1 MLFFIL
7 IIFSLICVIIAGF
20 FSGAETAFVSIDKA
34 VLHSLTSKNNG
45 SAVLA
50 EKILSS
56 PAKMLA
62 TTLIGT
68 NLFYVSAT
76 TLATLAVSF
85 FASQQ
90 WQSLITTAIMTPLIL
105 VCAELVPKSIGR
117 NSALAYVLVAAPV
130 VFIAQKI
137 LQPFVAM
144 ISFLSSGALKLFGI
158 KDSHNKFSITREEVR
173 TLAEISEEHGLIGK
187 TEKKH
192 NIYRS
197 NSSSTD
203 NLHIINNITRTKSR
217 ATAHSGVAM
226 NIYHMSYTEKFAG
239 ERMAMLS
246 FKGCNFHCI
255 GCIRERTEY
264 DIYAEERRYIDWNFE
279 NILKEL
285 KALNPHRVYLGG
297 YEPTLDPDLITII
310 KDIAKLDPRIHIVLM
325 TNGSR
330 IDERYAMELKEAGVN
345 EVIVSVKAFDRDKH
359 LYYTKRSNEPVLNAI
374 KNLAAIEDAYF
385 RLQVETILLPGIN
398 EPADIEELAIFISEI
413 NPAISLFIEP
423 WIPTPGVEFEEPKK
437 RDLIDAVSRA
447 MKHLYVVS
455 YHPLYSE
462 IKKIRETPVKAKFIE
477 ILPKQEQ
484 PFS

>member
-1 MLFFIL
+1 
-7 IIFSLICVIIAGF
+7 
-20 FSGAETAFVSIDKA
+20 
-34 VLHSLTSKNNG
+34 
-45 SAVLA
+45 
-50 EKILSS
+50 
-56 PAKMLA
+56 
-62 TTLIGT
+62 
-68 NLFYVSAT
+68 
-76 TLATLAVSF
+76 
-85 FASQQ
+85 
-90 WQSLITTAIMTPLIL
+90 
-105 VCAELVPKSIGR
+105 
-117 NSALAYVLVAAPV
+117 
-130 VFIAQKI
+130 
-137 LQPFVAM
+137 
-144 ISFLSSGALKLFGI
+144 
-158 KDSHNKFSITREEVR
+158 
-173 TLAEISEEHGLIGK
+173 
-187 TEKKH
+187 
-192 NIYRS
+192 
-197 NSSSTD
+197 
-203 NLHIINNITRTKSR
+203 
-217 ATAHSGVAM
+217 M
-226 NIYHMSYTEKFAG
+226 NIYHISYTEKFAG

-246 FKGCNFHCI
+246 FKGCNFLCI

-310 KDIAKLDPRIHIVLM
+310 KNIAKLDAHFHIHIVLM

-330 IDERYAMELKEAGVN
+330 IDERYAVELKEAGVN

-359 LYYTKRSNEPVLNAI
+359 LYYTRSSNEAVLNAI

-423 WIPTPGVEFEEPKK
+423 WIPVLGVEFEEPKK
-437 RDLIDAVSRA
+437 HDLIDAVSRA

-477 ILPKQEQ
+477 ILPQELKTK
-484 PFS
+484 